1 MQDKKQRVIVK
12 PIKVN
17 KHMKNIIRMAAVAAA
32 VALSLSACTEKFEE
46 INTDPD
52 AYSTAPVTNILGYC
66 IVNMATNWG
75 DELTHLSDWM
85 GYTAL
90 AYDAPTYNILP
101 TNNEF
106 GNRWYQSYTL
116 YPQLQDIIDRVDPDE
131 AKNITNVAKLMQTW
145 LLLLAA
151 DSWGDIPY
159 SEAFQGTTG
168 GEIKPKFDDDY
179 EVYQALEARLKEI
192 SDSWSTGLGSDDLG
206 EGDFLYGGDAENWQ
220 RFCNSLRLRYA
231 MRLSEMPEHKA
242 ASEATFKEICG
253 NPSKYP
259 VIEDCSQNCEFWW
272 DGSANYRERWYDNSL
287 TRPTDW
293 VMSQMFID
301 HLKAY
306 DDPRIAVFAQPVAAT
321 GEYRGMVH
329 GPKVNYNGEAYVDY
343 SAVGTK
349 YRYDAKGSSPYFRA
363 CETWFLIAEAAVKG
377 WSVGT
382 TAEQAYN
389 RGVECS
395 FTDNDMPEQASAY
408 LAGKAKFDG
417 TLDRIYTEEWIGL
430 YKMGQECWALYR
442 RTGYP
447 QILELPKVTYS
458 TGTTCKQYP
467 GEKSAWGDKHNDI
480 PFRFPYPNN
489 EFTYNEDNVNAA
501 SKDIVDY
508 VWGKQICWDLRTGVK

>member
-1 MQDKKQRVIVK
+1 MKK
-12 PIKVN
+12 
-17 KHMKNIIRMAAVAAA
+17 IIRYTALAAT
-32 VALSLSACTEKFEE
+32 VALSMSACMKDFEE

-52 AYSTAPVTNILGYC
+52 AYSSAPPTNILGYC
-66 IVNMATNWG
+66 IVNMSTNWG
-75 DELTHLSDWM
+75 DELSHLSDWM

-101 TNNEF
+101 THNEF

-116 YPQLQDIIDRVDPDE
+116 YPELQDIINRVDPE
-131 AKNITNVAKLMQTW
+131 TAKNTINVAKLMQTW

-151 DSWGDIPY
+151 DSWGDIPL
-159 SEAFQGTTG
+159 SEAFKAEEGI
-168 GEIKPKFDDDY
+168 IKPKYDDDY
-179 EVYQALEARLKEI
+179 EVYLALEARLKEI
-192 SDSWSTGLGSDDLG
+192 SDSWAEGLGDDDLG
-206 EGDFLYGGDAENWQ
+206 SGDFFYGGDAAGWQ

-242 ASEATFKEICG
+242 ASQATFEEICK

-259 VIEDCSQNCEFWW
+259 VIEECSQSCQFFW
-272 DGSANYRERWYDNSL
+272 DGSSDYRDRWYDNSL

-306 DDPRIAVFAQPVAAT
+306 DDPRIATFAQPVAAT
-321 GEYRGMVH
+321 GEYVGMVH
-329 GPKVNYNGEAYVDY
+329 GPKINYNGKAYVDY

-349 YRYDAKGSSPYFRA
+349 YRYTATGSSDYFRA
-363 CETWFLIAEAAVKG
+363 CETWFLKAEAAVKG
-377 WSVGT
+377 WDVAT
-382 TAEQAYN
+382 TAEAAYN
-389 RGVECS
+389 TAVECS
-395 FTDNDMPEQASAY
+395 FADNDVAEQASAY

-447 QILELPKVTYS
+447 QILELPEVEYC
-458 TGTTCKQYP
+458 TGTICKQYP
-467 GEKSAWGDKHNDI
+467 GEKSAWGYGPNAKHNDI
-480 PFRFPYPNN
+480 PCRFPYPNN
-489 EFTYNEDNVNAA
+489 EFTYNEANVTAA
-501 SKDIVDY
+501 SEGIVDY

>member
-1 MQDKKQRVIVK
+1 
-12 PIKVN
+12 
-17 KHMKNIIRMAAVAAA
+17 MKNIIRYTVLAAA
-32 VALSLSACTEKFEE
+32 VALSMSACTEKFDE

-52 AYSTAPVTNILGYC
+52 AYSSAPVTNMLGYC
-66 IVNMATNWG
+66 LVNMATNWG
-75 DELTHLSDWM
+75 DELSHLSDWM

-106 GNRWYQSYTL
+106 GNRWFQTYTL
-116 YPQLQDIIDRVDPDE
+116 YPELQDIIDRVDPE
-131 AKNITNVAKLMQTW
+131 AAKNITNVSKLLQTW
-145 LLLLAA
+145 MLLLAA

-159 SEAFQGTTG
+159 TEAFQGTTG
-168 GEIKPKFDDDY
+168 GNTKPKFDDDF
-179 EVYQALEARLKEI
+179 EVYLALEARLKEI
-192 SDSWSTGLGSDDLG
+192 SESWSTGLGDDDLG
-206 EGDFLYGGDAENWQ
+206 SGDFIFGGNAENWQ

-231 MRLSEMPEHKA
+231 MRLSEMPDHKA
-242 ASEATFKEICG
+242 ASQATFEEICK
-253 NPSKYP
+253 NPTKYP
-259 VIEDCSQNCEFWW
+259 LLEECSQNCEFQW
-272 DGSANYRERWYDNSL
+272 DGSASYRERWYDNSR

-306 DDPRIAVFAQPVAAT
+306 DDPRIATFAQPVPGT
-321 GEYRGMVH
+321 NEYVGMVH
-329 GPKVNYNGEAYVDY
+329 GPKVNYDGKAYVDY
-343 SAVGTK
+343 SPVGVK
-349 YRYDAKGSSPYFRA
+349 YRYTADGTSPYFRA
-363 CETWFLIAEAAVKG
+363 CETWFLKAEAAVKG
-377 WSVGT
+377 WSVGC

-389 RGVECS
+389 TAVECS
-395 FTDNDMPEQASAY
+395 FADNDVAEQASAY

-447 QILELPKVTYS
+447 QILEPEATYV

-480 PFRFPYPNN
+480 PFRFPYPNS
-489 EFTYNEDNVNAA
+489 EFAYNEENVTAA
-501 SKDIVDY
+501 SEGIVDY
-508 VWGKQICWDLRTGVK
+508 VWGKQICWDLRKGVK